1 MSSIIRIFSLSS
13 WACHFFHLWGR
24 SRVDGILKNETKNMW
39 YHLEL
44 HSSLRQSVTDWIFT
58 DCDNSL
64 LSHKV
69 ENFRIE
75 RYQHQV
81 YYSTSKFHKNFT
93 VCFMN
98 DSSYIPMRESSIT
111 LCISKENKRR
121 VGIFEMSQ
129 SQVSTISDE
138 RCTVFSKCPH
148 SQPGG
153 DVYFTFLERIHC
165 TWHILRNVY
174 TSPF

>member
-1 MSSIIRIFSLSS
+1 MSSITRSFWLSS
-13 WACHFFHLWGR
+13 WDCHFFHLWGR
-24 SRVDGILKNETKNMW
+24 SRVDRILKNETK
-39 YHLEL
+39 
-44 HSSLRQSVTDWIFT
+44 RQSVTDWIFT

-69 ENFRIE
+69 ENFRTE

-111 LCISKENKRR
+111 LCISKESKRR

-138 RCTVFSKCPH
+138 RCTVFSEWPH

-153 DVYFTFLERIHC
+153 DLYFTFLERIHY
-165 TWHILRNVY
+165 TWQIPRNEY
-174 TSPF
+174 TPPF